1 MLVKCKYCNNKVD
14 RKDAFKVVVDGKNIY
29 YCNEAEYLIVL
40 HNRKMRDD
48 TYECINEI
56 FGYKVINT
64 ALFKELTYILESYSY
79 DQILAY
85 LEENKEYMTMVIQQR
100 DYSSEYAKIRYFS
113 AIIKNGIADF
123 KFKEKEAPKQV
134 EVDIPDGHYKRR
146 QKKRSLYDIE
156 EQVGEQYS

>member
-1 MLVKCKYCNNKVD
+1 MLVKCRYCNNKVD

-29 YCNEAEYLIVL
+29 YCNEAEYLTVL
-40 HNRKMRDD
+40 HDRKIRDD

-64 ALFKELTYILESYSY
+64 ALFKELSFILGSYSY

-85 LEENKEYMTMVIQQR
+85 LKENKDYMASVIRQR

-113 AIIKNGIADF
+113 AMIKNGIADF
-123 KFKEKEAPKQV
+123 KVKEKEAPKQV
-134 EVDIPDGHYKRR
+134 EVDIPDGYYKRR
-146 QKKRSLYDIE
+146 QKKRSLSDIE
-156 EQVGEQYS
+156 EQVGE